1 MVMIMPVV
9 MLSGLIFPV
18 ENLPVVLKQ
27 ISFIVPARW
36 YIDAMRKLMVEGLDI
51 GMALD
56 DLLILA
62 VMTVILLAVAI
73 RNFKIRLS

>member
-1 MVMIMPVV
+1 
-9 MLSGLIFPV
+9 
-18 ENLPVVLKQ
+18 
-27 ISFIVPARW
+27 
-36 YIDAMRKLMVEGLDI
+36 MVEGLDI
-51 GMALD
+51 GMVLD